1 MNKEHDALEEMVK
14 TIALIEYQNSS
25 IIQKYREIE
34 HRIKAIRFRYLKQW
48 GPMQVSEKDFLH
60 RINQEKRSLRHDSQV
75 P

>member
-34 HRIKAIRFRYLKQW
+34 HQIKAIRFRHLKQW
-48 GPMQVSEKDFLH
+48 GPMPVSESDFLH
-60 RINQEKRSLRHDSQV
+60 RINQAKRSLRHDSQV